1 MNEDYVGIGSNAID
15 LSTLIAGFIGS
26 QVLCG
31 CMCDHFLSSCIMFR
45 PCVSVGVSDSPGVVS
60 GFIVVTF
67 CVEGEPADHGS
78 DLVVVILEV
87 FPSLDVTEIGGQGVA
102 AASYYE
108 IQQIWPTDNPH
119 KSSSTEVSRRGELK
133 HAGSGYSSDQ
143 KNGGDECLTVHWAL
157 SYFQSIEVLA
167 EFRISVRHIA
177 FGIGWW
183 RLLRIFWFCIR
194 ILVYL
199 VGGVASIIDKWFL
212 HQIQYINNL
221 ADLFL
226 VGTNLDI

>member
-1 MNEDYVGIGSNAID
+1 MNEDYVGIGPNAID

-108 IQQIWPTDNPH
+108 IQQI
-119 KSSSTEVSRRGELK
+119 
-133 HAGSGYSSDQ
+133 
-143 KNGGDECLTVHWAL
+143 
-157 SYFQSIEVLA
+157 
-167 EFRISVRHIA
+167 
-177 FGIGWW
+177 
-183 RLLRIFWFCIR
+183 
-194 ILVYL
+194 
-199 VGGVASIIDKWFL
+199 
-212 HQIQYINNL
+212 
-221 ADLFL
+221 
-226 VGTNLDI
+226 